1 MQIEKDK
8 IVTLNYTLKND
19 DGVVVDNS
27 DDGSFMYLHGAK
39 NIIPGLESALEGKSS
54 GDAITV
60 SVSPEQGYGVR
71 DESRVQPIS
80 RQRFDQD
87 DEIEVGMQFQAQGP
101 DEQMFV
107 VTVVS
112 LDEENV
118 VVDGNHPLA
127 GVQLNFQVDV
137 IDVRDAS
144 AVEISHGHPHG
155 PGGHH

>member
-8 IVTLNYTLKND
+8 IVTLNYILKND
-19 DGVVVDNS
+19 NGTVVDSS

-39 NIIPGLESALEGKSS
+39 NIIPGLEAALEGHTA
-54 GDAITV
+54 GEAITV

-71 DESRVQPIS
+71 DESRVQPIP
-80 RQRFDQD
+80 RQRFEQD
-87 DEIEVGMQFQAQGP
+87 EDIEVGMQFQAQGP
-101 DEQMFV
+101 DGQSFV
-107 VTVVS
+107 VTVIG
-112 LDEENV
+112 LDKENI

-127 GVQLNFQVDV
+127 GVQLNFEVNV

-144 AVEISHGHPHG
+144 ALELSHGHPHG